1 MDDMIKK
8 ISVYPNGS
16 YLRLI
21 WDYKKTIVE
30 GVIDTIYET
39 DNGLDEN
46 DKGYQE
52 FYACAIKIIKV
63 VRNLDGKELD
73 INQLI
78 EISRE
83 KQPTSIEL
91 KDGTIVW
98 EKPS

>member
-8 ISVYPNGS
+8 ISAYPNGS

-30 GVIDTIYET
+30 RVLDTIYET

-52 FYACAIKIIKV
+52 FYACVIKIKKV

-83 KQPTSIEL
+83 TQPTSIEL

-98 EKPS
+98 EKLS